1 MSTETAVD
9 SPVAHADEPIV
20 RLRHPWRWVAV
31 AVIALFAAQAIV
43 FAVTNDKLRWDL
55 VGGYLFEESILRG
68 LWMTVK
74 LTVVSMVVGVVLGT
88 VLAVMR
94 LSDNPVF
101 RAVAGGYV
109 WLFRGTPILVQLLFW
124 FFLGTVLPTITIGIP
139 FGPDFGSWATNTV
152 ISQFT
157 AAILG
162 LGLNEAAYMAEIVR
176 AGIGSVDQG
185 QSEAAE
191 ALGMSPATTYRR
203 VILPQAARLIVPPT
217 ANQTIS
223 MLKLTS
229 LVLVIGLPELT
240 TTVQL
245 IYGRNLQQIP
255 MLLVA
260 SIWYLVLTTILT
272 IIQSRLEKRM
282 SRGVSRSGT
291 ERRNFFTARRPRMTT
306 EDAR

>member
-1 MSTETAVD
+1 MTAG
-9 SPVAHADEPIV
+9 PRARADEPIV

-31 AVIALFAAQAIV
+31 AVIALYAAGAIH

-74 LTVVSMVVGVVLGT
+74 LTVVSMLVGVLGGT
-88 VLAVMR
+88 LLAVMR

-101 RAVAGGYV
+101 RAVAGGYI

-124 FFLGTVLPTITIGIP
+124 FFLGTVLPTITLGIP
-139 FGPDFGSWATNTV
+139 FGPDFASWPTNTL
-152 ISQFT
+152 ITQFA

-176 AGIGSVDQG
+176 AGIGAVDQG
-185 QSEAAE
+185 QREAAE
-191 ALGMSPATTYRR
+191 ALGMGPATTYRR
-203 VILPQAARLIVPPT
+203 VILPQAGRLIVPPT
-217 ANQTIS
+217 ANETIS

-240 TTVQL
+240 TTVQQ

-255 MLLVA
+255 LLMVA
-260 SIWYLVLTTILT
+260 SIWYLVLTTVLT
-272 IIQSRLEKRM
+272 IVQSRLEKRM

-291 ERRNFFTARRPRMTT
+291 GRRTVFTRKGGHA
-306 EDAR
+306 

>member
-1 MSTETAVD
+1 MSTETATGAGQV
-9 SPVAHADEPIV
+9 HADEPIV

-31 AVIALFAAQAIV
+31 AILALLAAQAIV
-43 FAVTNDKLRWDL
+43 FLVTNDELRWDL
-55 VGGYLFEESILRG
+55 VGGYLFETSILQG
-68 LWMTVK
+68 VWMTIR
-74 LTVVSMVVGVVLGT
+74 LTVIAMAVGIVLGT

-124 FFLGTVLPTITIGIP
+124 FFLGTVLPEITLGIP
-139 FGPDFGSWATNTV
+139 FTGVEFASWPTNDV
-152 ISQFT
+152 IVPFT

-176 AGIGSVDQG
+176 AGIGSVDKG
-185 QSEAAE
+185 QTEAAE

-203 VILPQAARLIVPPT
+203 VVLPQAARLIVPPT

-229 LVLVIGLPELT
+229 LCLVIGLAELT
-240 TTVQL
+240 TTAQI
-245 IYGRNLQQIP
+245 IYGRNFQQIP

-260 SIWYLVLTTILT
+260 SIWYLALTTILT
-272 IIQSRLEKRM
+272 LIQSRLEKRVG
-282 SRGVSRSGT
+282 RGVTQMGT
-291 ERRNFFTARRPRMTT
+291 RPKRVQSAFMG
-306 EDAR
+306 DAR

>member
-1 MSTETAVD
+1 MSAEAVVT

-31 AVIALFAAQAIV
+31 AVIALYAAQAV
-43 FAVTNDKLRWDL
+43 RFAITTDALRWDL

-74 LTVVSMVVGVVLGT
+74 LTVVSMLVGVVLGA

-94 LSDNPVF
+94 LSENPVF
-101 RAVAGGYV
+101 RGVAGAYI

-124 FFLGTVLPTITIGIP
+124 FFLGTVLPTITLGIP
-139 FGPDFGSWATNTV
+139 FGPDFVSWPTNTL
-152 ISQFT
+152 ISQFA

-162 LGLNEAAYMAEIVR
+162 LGLNEAAYMAEIMR
-176 AGIGSVDQG
+176 AGIGSVDKG
-185 QSEAAE
+185 QNEAAE

-203 VILPQAARLIVPPT
+203 VILPQAGRLIVPPT
-217 ANQTIS
+217 ANETIS

-240 TTVQL
+240 TTAQL

-255 MLLVA
+255 LLLVA
-260 SIWYLVLTTILT
+260 SIWYLALTTVLTIV
-272 IIQSRLEKRM
+272 QARLEKRM

-291 ERRNFFTARRPRMTT
+291 ERRNVFARKG
-306 EDAR
+306 EHA

>member
-1 MSTETAVD
+1 MSVETAVD
-9 SPVAHADEPIV
+9 SPAAHADEPIV

-31 AVIALFAAQAIV
+31 AVLALFIAQAVV

-55 VGGYLFEESILRG
+55 VGAYLFEESILRG

-74 LTVVSMVVGVVLGT
+74 LTVISMVVGVVLGT

-109 WLFRGTPILVQLLFW
+109 WIFRGTPILVQLLFW

-272 IIQSRLEKRM
+272 IVQSRLEKRM

-291 ERRNFFTARRPRMTT
+291 ERRNIFSRQGGRA
-306 EDAR
+306 

>member
-9 SPVAHADEPIV
+9 SSVAHADEPVV

-31 AVIALFAAQAIV
+31 VVIALFAAQAIV
-43 FAVTNDKLRWDL
+43 FMVTNDKLRWDL
-55 VGGYLFEESILRG
+55 VWGYMFETSILRG
-68 LWMTVK
+68 LWMTIK

-101 RAVAGGYV
+101 RAVAGAYIWV
-109 WLFRGTPILVQLLFW
+109 FRGTPILVQLLFW
-124 FFLGTVLPTITIGIP
+124 FFLGTVLPTISIGIP

-176 AGIGSVDQG
+176 AGIGSVDNG
-185 QSEAAE
+185 QKEAAE
-191 ALGMSPATTYRR
+191 ALGMGPTTTYRR

-260 SIWYLVLTTILT
+260 SIWYLTLTTVLT

-282 SRGVSRSGT
+282 SRGVGRSGT
-291 ERRNFFTARRPRMTT
+291 ERPKFFSRIGGRG
-306 EDAR
+306 

>member
-1 MSTETAVD
+1 MTAASVSTE
-9 SPVAHADEPIV
+9 PVAHAEEPIV

-31 AVIALFAAQAIV
+31 AVLVVYGAEAIV
-43 FAVTNDKLRWDL
+43 FAVTNEQLRWDL

-74 LTVVSMVVGVVLGT
+74 LTVISMAVGISLGT
-88 VLAVMR
+88 LLAVMR

-101 RAVAGGYV
+101 RAVAGGYI

-124 FFLGTVLPTITIGIP
+124 FFLGSVLPTISIGVP
-139 FGPDFGSWATNTV
+139 FGPDVASWPTNT
-152 ISQFT
+152 IITQFA

-176 AGIGSVDQG
+176 AGIGAVDEG
-185 QSEAAE
+185 QTEAAE
-191 ALGMSPATTYRR
+191 ALGMSPVTTYRR
-203 VILPQAARLIVPPT
+203 VVLPQAARLIVPPT

-240 TTVQL
+240 TTAQL

-255 MLLVA
+255 LLIVA

-291 ERRNFFTARRPRMTT
+291 QRPSVLARMGGRS
-306 EDAR
+306 